1 MNKPYQD
8 YLGLSLL
15 FLIPVS
21 YLQYQFTGGRLG
33 LLYQY
38 QGMRTLDSTEIAE
51 LQSGI
56 CRCSI
61 IGLS

>member
-1 MNKPYQD
+1 MANQ
-8 YLGLSLL
+8 
-15 FLIPVS
+15 FLIKN
-21 YLQYQFTGGRLG
+21 TM
-33 LLYQY
+33 
-38 QGMRTLDSTEIAE
+38 QGMKTLDSTEIAE